1 MTPLRYFKIMLP
13 TAKKTGISE
22 KATEEAN
29 TAVSQL
35 TSPQREYLNWKAY
48 YTAFGDEQ
56 RAAIGQYAA
65 ENSNAAAIFQIA

>member
-1 MTPLRYFKIMLP
+1 MTPLRYFKITLL
-13 TAKKTGISE
+13 TAKKTGISK

-35 TSPQREYLNWKAY
+35 TSPQREYLKWKTY
-48 YTAFGDEQ
+48 YTAFSDEQ
-56 RAAIGQYAA
+56 RDAIGQCAA